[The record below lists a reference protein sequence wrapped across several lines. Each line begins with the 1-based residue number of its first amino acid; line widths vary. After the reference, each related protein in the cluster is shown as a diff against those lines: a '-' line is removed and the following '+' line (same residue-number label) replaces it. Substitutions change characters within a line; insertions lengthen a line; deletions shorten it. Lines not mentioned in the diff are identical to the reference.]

1 MKSHM
6 HATAPLRSS
15 RSVYALQVE
24 TTNQK
29 WYKCWYCTN
38 LSHRPDRC
46 HKFVAVSINQRIKIA
61 KENHVCFSCM
71 KAAGTEHRIDN
82 WGRHRKCRNTDND
95 RECMHFHRL
104 LLHKSTAVKVGV
116 MSFSKPHKTLLPV
129 ITCKIYG
136 QNGFQK
142 QSNTLL
148 DLGAQI
154 SLIC

>member
-1 MKSHM
+1 MDVEMKSHM
-6 HATAPLRSS
+6 RATAPLRSS

-24 TTNQK
+24 ATNQK

-82 WGRHRKCRNTDND
+82 WGRHRKCMNTDND
-95 RECMHFHRL
+95 RECMHFIACCFTRALQLKLASCLSPSHIKL
-104 LLHKSTAVKVGV
+104 
-116 MSFSKPHKTLLPV
+116 F
-129 ITCKIYG
+129 Y
-136 QNGFQK
+136 Q
-142 QSNTLL
+142 
-148 DLGAQI
+148 
-154 SLIC
+154 